1 MFLRWTF
8 IFATCIQWMVP
19 ERVHAADPSLE
30 YEVKAVCVLNS
41 ARFVTWPAGSFSSDT
56 SPLVIG
62 ILGENPFGSALQTVV
77 GGETVQKRRIVV
89 RSIGLEEAASTCH
102 ILFVSRSERGRLE
115 RIVERLGTSNVLT
128 ISDIEGFARN
138 RGMIG
143 LLLEGGNVR
152 FEVNPAAAAHAQLKI
167 DSRLLRLARIV
178 K

>member
-8 IFATCIQWMVP
+8 ILATCVQWLVP
-19 ERVHAADPSLE
+19 GRVHAADPSLE
-30 YEVKAVCVLNS
+30 YQIKAVCVLNS
-41 ARFVTWPAGSFSSDT
+41 ARFVTWPAGSFNSDT

-62 ILGENPFGSALQTVV
+62 VLGENPFGSVLQNVV

-89 RSIGLEEAASTCH
+89 RSVGLEEAASTCH
-102 ILFVSRSERGRLE
+102 ILFVSRSERSRLD
-115 RIVERLGTSNVLT
+115 RIVETLGASKVLT
-128 ISDIEGFARN
+128 ISEIEGFARS

-152 FEVNPAAAAHAQLKI
+152 FEVNPAAAARAQLKI